1 MAANETRARLIKET
15 SLMQE
20 RGKVG
25 QEGGHKKKIK
35 HTHIHRAYAGL
46 QPTKSTEINNC
57 PQPHARTHTQK
68 NWSLPPKYH

>member
-25 QEGGHKKKIK
+25 QEGGHKKK
-35 HTHIHRAYAGL
+35 
-46 QPTKSTEINNC
+46 
-57 PQPHARTHTQK
+57 
-68 NWSLPPKYH
+68 